1 MPEGACYSGGEA
13 QGKEQSM
20 DPHHR
25 TPSTFQPLGALLQC
39 LRFYSRLPV
48 PVLPGEGDPHR
59 LPDFRVVPR
68 MIGPAG
74 LIIGLVP
81 AAVLVL
87 FDRLGL
93 APLATAFL
101 TLSASMLATGAF
113 HEDGIADMADGF
125 GGGATAARRL
135 EIMTD
140 SRIGTFGG
148 VALVVSTG
156 LRAALL
162 AALLGLVGVWATAA
176 AILAFNAWSRA
187 VGLMPLALLKPAK
200 PDGKSAA
207 VGEPTRQ
214 TLGIALALAGA
225 IAGGLLLM
233 AGFPVRRIALS
244 LFVGLAIALI
254 INAWSQKMIGGQTG
268 DVAGGITL
276 LAEMAG
282 LIILSLQ

>member
-1 MPEGACYSGGEA
+1 
-13 QGKEQSM
+13 M
-20 DPHHR
+20 DEPKGRAH
-25 TPSTFQPLGALLQC
+25 FQPLGALLQC

-59 LPDFRVVPR
+59 LPDFRVIPR

-74 LIIGLVP
+74 LIIGVVP
-81 AAVLVL
+81 ALVLVT
-87 FDRLGL
+87 FDRWGL
-93 APLATAFL
+93 TPLATAFL
-101 TLSASMLATGAF
+101 TLGTSMMVTGAF
-113 HEDGIADMADGF
+113 HEDGLADMADGF
-125 GGGATAARRL
+125 GGGATPARRL

-162 AALLGLVGVWATAA
+162 ASLLDTMGAWPTAA
-176 AILAFNAWSRA
+176 AWLAFNAWSRA

-207 VGEPTRQ
+207 VGEPTRT
-214 TLGIALALAGA
+214 TLLIALTLAGT
-225 IAGGLLLM
+225 
-233 AGFPVRRIALS
+233 IALVMLRVGGFSPGRTILS
-244 LFVGLAIALI
+244 LLVGLAIALG
-254 INAWSQKMIGGQTG
+254 INAWSRKMIGGQTG

-276 LAEMAG
+276 LSEMAG
-282 LIILSLQ
+282 LIILSLD

>member
-1 MPEGACYSGGEA
+1 MTDETRER
-13 QGKEQSM
+13 ERF
-20 DPHHR
+20 H
-25 TPSTFQPLGALLQC
+25 PLGALLQC

-81 AAVLVL
+81 ALVLVL
-87 FDRLGL
+87 FDGLGL
-93 APLATAFL
+93 NPLATAFL
-101 TLSASMLATGAF
+101 ALGASMLATGAF
-113 HEDGIADMADGF
+113 HEDGLADMADGF
-125 GGGATAARRL
+125 GGGATPARRL

-148 VALVVSTG
+148 AALVVSTG
-156 LRAALL
+156 LRAALI
-162 AALLGLVGVWATAA
+162 ASLLDTDGAGATAA

-207 VGEPTRQ
+207 VGEPTRK
-214 TLGIALALAGA
+214 TLGIALALAAA
-225 IAGGLLLM
+225 IAVVLLLA
-233 AGFPVRRIALS
+233 AGFPVQRVALG
-244 LFVGLAIALI
+244 LVAGLAIATG
-254 INAWSQKMIGGQTG
+254 INAWSQRSIGGQTG

-276 LAEMAG
+276 LTEMAG
-282 LIILSLQ
+282 LIVLSLD

>member
-1 MPEGACYSGGEA
+1 MSAGPCYSGGHA
-13 QGKEQSM
+13 KGKGLEPM
-20 DPHHR
+20 DETKSADR
-25 TPSTFQPLGALLQC
+25 FSPLGALLQC

-48 PVLPGEGDPHR
+48 PVLKSEGDPHR
-59 LPDFRVVPR
+59 IPDFRIVPR
-68 MIGPAG
+68 MLGPAG
-74 LIIGLVP
+74 FIIGLLP
-81 AAVLVL
+81 ALVL
-87 FDRLGL
+87 IVFGVLGL
-93 APLATAFL
+93 PALATAFL
-101 TLSASMLATGAF
+101 ALGVSMMVTGAF

-125 GGGATAARRL
+125 GGGATPARRL

-162 AALLGLVGVWATAA
+162 AGLLDFAGPIQAA
-176 AILAFNAWSRA
+176 AAWLAFQSWSRA

-214 TLGIALALAGA
+214 TLLIAMGLAAA
-225 IAGGLLLM
+225 IAVPLLLVG
-233 AGFPVRRIALS
+233 GFPAWRIALS
-244 LFVGLAIALI
+244 LLVGVAIALI
-254 INAWSQKMIGGQTG
+254 INAWSQRMINGQTG

-276 LAEMAG
+276 LTEMAG
-282 LIILSLQ
+282 LIVLSLA

>member
-1 MPEGACYSGGEA
+1 
-13 QGKEQSM
+13 M
-20 DPHHR
+20 DETKSAAR
-25 TPSTFQPLGALLQC
+25 FNPLGALLQC

-59 LPDFRVVPR
+59 IPDFRTVPR

-74 LIIGLVP
+74 LIIGLLP
-81 AAVLVL
+81 ALTLCIFAI
-87 FDRLGL
+87 LGL
-93 APLATAFL
+93 PALATAFL
-101 TLSASMLATGAF
+101 ALGVSMMVTGAF

-125 GGGATAARRL
+125 GGGATPARRL

-162 AALLGLVGVWATAA
+162 AGLLDFTGPIAA
-176 AILAFNAWSRA
+176 ALVFLAFSAWSRA
-187 VGLMPLALLKPAK
+187 VGLMPLSLLKPAK

-207 VGEPTRQ
+207 VGEPTRA
-214 TLGIALALAGA
+214 TLMIALILACGIAAP
-225 IAGGLLLM
+225 LLLA
-233 AGFPVRRIALS
+233 AGFSVTRVMLS
-244 LFVGLAIALI
+244 LMVGLAIAVA
-254 INAWSQKMIGGQTG
+254 INAWSKKMIDGQTG

-276 LAEMAG
+276 LAEISG
-282 LIILSLQ
+282 LIVLSLA

>member
-1 MPEGACYSGGEA
+1 
-13 QGKEQSM
+13 M
-20 DPHHR
+20 DETKR
-25 TPSTFQPLGALLQC
+25 AAGFSPLGALLQC

-59 LPDFRVVPR
+59 IPDFRVVPR

-74 LIIGLVP
+74 LVIGLLP
-81 AAVLVL
+81 ALSLVL
-87 FDRLGL
+87 FAVLGL
-93 APLATAFL
+93 PALANAFL
-101 TLSASMLATGAF
+101 ALGLSMIVTGAF
-113 HEDGIADMADGF
+113 HEDGLADMADGF
-125 GGGATAARRL
+125 GGGATPARRL

-162 AALLGLVGVWATAA
+162 AGLLDYAGATATA
-176 AILAFNAWSRA
+176 LAFLAFQAWSRA

-207 VGEPTRQ
+207 VGEPTRE
-214 TLGIALALAGA
+214 TLGIALLLAGGIA
-225 IAGGLLLM
+225 TALLVAGGFSVQRTAM
-233 AGFPVRRIALS
+233 ALT
-244 LFVGLAIALI
+244 VGLAMAVAV
-254 INAWSQKMIGGQTG
+254 NAWSKRLIGGQTG

-276 LAEMAG
+276 LSEMAG
-282 LIILSLQ
+282 LIVLSLD

>member
-1 MPEGACYSGGEA
+1 MEEMKGP
-13 QGKEQSM
+13 
-20 DPHHR
+20 PH
-25 TPSTFQPLGALLQC
+25 FQPLGALLQC

-59 LPDFRVVPR
+59 LPDFRVIPR

-81 AAVLVL
+81 ALVL
-87 FDRLGL
+87 IAFAGLGL
-93 APLATAFL
+93 DPLATAFL
-101 TLSASMLATGAF
+101 ALGASMLTTGAF

-125 GGGATAARRL
+125 GGGATPARRL

-162 AALLGLVGVWATAA
+162 AALLKTDGTGATAA

-207 VGEPTRQ
+207 VGEPTRE
-214 TLGIALALAGA
+214 TLFIALALAGA
-225 IAGGLLLM
+225 IALALLL
-233 AGFPVRRIALS
+233 AGGFSVGQTLLS
-244 LFVGLAIALI
+244 LVVGLAIAVG

-276 LAEMAG
+276 LSEMAG
-282 LIILSLQ
+282 LIILSLD

>member
-13 QGKEQSM
+13 QGKEQTM
-20 DPHHR
+20 NETHR
-25 TPSTFQPLGALLQC
+25 PPSAFHPLGALLQC

-81 AAVLVL
+81 AGVLLL
-87 FDRLGL
+87 FHSLGL
-93 APLATAFL
+93 SPLVTAFL
-101 TLSASMLATGAF
+101 TLGASMLTTGAF
-113 HEDGIADMADGF
+113 HEDGLADMADGF
-125 GGGATAARRL
+125 GGGATPSRRL

-162 AALLGLVGVWATAA
+162 AALLDLVGAWATAA
-176 AILAFNAWSRA
+176 ALLAFNAWSRA

-207 VGEPTRQ
+207 VGEPTRP
-214 TLGIALALAGA
+214 TLGIALALAGGLA
-225 IAGGLLLM
+225 ASLLLM
-233 AGFPVRRIALS
+233 AGFPVRLIALS
-244 LFVGLAIALI
+244 LFVGRAIALL
-254 INAWSQKMIGGQTG
+254 INAWSQTMIGGQTG

-282 LIILSLQ
+282 LIILSLE